1 MSSVFLPRDA
11 RYATHDIFFCASLQV
26 KKAVKNSVER
36 EEEEGVEAR
45 EKEKSIIKNRIS
57 ANHIDHCNSGNLP
70 VSDALIQWNQVKSGE
85 QYNSDGCADGW
96 KERRCS
102 GK

>member
-1 MSSVFLPRDA
+1 MIFLC
-11 RYATHDIFFCASLQV
+11 ISASLKTV
-26 KKAVKNSVER
+26 RNSAKR
-36 EEEEGVEAR
+36 EAEEGVEAR

-70 VSDALIQWNQVKSGE
+70 VSDALIQRDQIQSGE
-85 QYNSDGCADGW
+85 QYDPDGCADGW

>member
-1 MSSVFLPRDA
+1 MSSVFLLRDA

-26 KKAVKNSVER
+26 KKAVRNSAER
-36 EEEEGVEAR
+36 EAEEGVEAR

-57 ANHIDHCNSGNLP
+57 ANHTDHCNSGNLP
-70 VSDALIQWNQVKSGE
+70 VSDALIQWNQIQSGE
-85 QYNSDGCADGW
+85 QYDTDGCADGW

>member
-1 MSSVFLPRDA
+1 MLRDA

-26 KKAVKNSVER
+26 KKTVKNSAER
-36 EEEEGVEAR
+36 EAEEGMEAR

-57 ANHIDHCNSGNLP
+57 ANHIDYRDSGNLP
-70 VSDALIQWNQVKSGE
+70 VSDALIEWNQIQSGE
-85 QYNSDGCADGW
+85 QYDPDGCTDGW
-96 KERRCS
+96 KERCCS